1 MSLRNSKIKKVTLK
15 KKETSVDLVCARMC
29 VRKERERD
37 RSIIVYF
44 TVNMN
49 QVCSFI
55 YYRTT
60 IIIGVLFFFIGDDV
74 FVDWEEE
81 PLAPDDNKSLLTNND
96 GLSTI

>member
-1 MSLRNSKIKKVTLK
+1 
-15 KKETSVDLVCARMC
+15 
-29 VRKERERD
+29 
-37 RSIIVYF
+37 
-44 TVNMN
+44 MN

-60 IIIGVLFFFIGDDV
+60 IIIGILFFFIGDDV

-96 GLSTI
+96 GLSTIWLAPFILDAVMDVCVCLCVSAAS